1 MPADRA
7 TFRSERVWS
16 ALLWLF
22 CGFIFLFLL
31 VPLLVVLP
39 LSFNSTSFFSYPMTG
54 FSLRWYQE
62 YLDKDSWQIATKNSF
77 IIATCT
83 MLLATALGTM
93 ASLGLYRVTFKWK
106 WIIEGILIAPLI
118 VPVII
123 IAIASYFFL
132 ASIGLLNTLAGLI
145 VAHTV
150 LATPFVVIIVSA
162 TLAGF
167 DINQARAAAS
177 LGAPPVRAFF
187 TAVVPA
193 ILPGLVTAAV
203 FAFVT
208 SFDEVVVVNFI
219 AGPEQYTMTKE
230 LWKGTHEELRP
241 TVLAVA
247 AIMVLVSVIVLTAI
261 EFLRRRGEGL
271 RESET

>member
-1 MPADRA
+1 MYLDPTASW
-7 TFRSERVWS
+7 SERAWY
-16 ALLWLF
+16 AFLWLF
-22 CGFIFLFLL
+22 CGVVFFFLL

-39 LSFNSTSFFSYPMTG
+39 LSFNSSFFFSYPLTG

-62 YLDKDSWQIATKNSF
+62 YISKESWQIATKNSLV
-77 IIATCT
+77 IATCT
-83 MLLATALGTM
+83 MLLATTLGTM
-93 ASLGLYRVTFKWK
+93 ASLGLHRATFKWK
-106 WIIEGILIAPLI
+106 WVIEGALIAPLI

-123 IAIASYFFL
+123 IAIASYFFF
-132 ASIGLLNTLAGLI
+132 ATIGLLNTLSGLI

-150 LATPFVVIIVSA
+150 LASPFVVIIVSA

-177 LGAPPVRAFF
+177 LGASPIRVFF
-187 TAVVPA
+187 TVIVPA

-208 SFDEVVVVNFI
+208 SFDEVVIVNFI

-230 LWKGTHEELRP
+230 MWKGTREELRP

-247 AIMVLVSVIVLTAI
+247 AIMVLVSIFVLTAI
-261 EFLRRRGEGL
+261 EMLRRRGEKL
-271 RESET
+271 QKSSP